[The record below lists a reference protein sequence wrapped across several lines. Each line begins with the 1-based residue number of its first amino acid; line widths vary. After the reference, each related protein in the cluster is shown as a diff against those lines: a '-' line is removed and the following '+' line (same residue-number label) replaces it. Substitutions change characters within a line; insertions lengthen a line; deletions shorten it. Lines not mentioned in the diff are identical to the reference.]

1 MGNGNCCKEVRQ
13 NDKDVAVDD
22 LKDNVNNENIIKIY
36 PKVKSNDNETN
47 DRKVGKD
54 EIINS
59 NSNHSYSGTFD
70 YYSNKKN
77 EKNITS
83 SFKKQNYSDN
93 SVNLVKHCTFRDE
106 KFEYNLKF
114 LEIINNARKN
124 ILAFSDKL
132 KMYSENF
139 DLFEKV
145 KSQIKNKRVKK
156 VFKIT
161 KNDFFEASNLLKEWE
176 NERLKN
182 NLILNDLEESEKF
195 RLPIP
200 DDIEELKRTKYFDRY
215 ISRFTRKYSKEY
227 EIVKIIAKIVN
238 FDPELSLLTILSKE
252 KVFWK
257 FLFTQE
263 VSYVSIENSEYSEES
278 YLLTLVFVKRK
289 TN

>member
-124 ILAFSDKL
+124 TLAFSDKL

-252 KVFWK
+252 KEFWK